1 MVASVPMDQQNTQ
14 HNIHVYV
21 QLVAAVW
28 MIGVI
33 LAYWLLHDRIVVPLV
48 GILRDMALFLLGLLT
63 YS

>member
-1 MVASVPMDQQNTQ
+1 MDQQNTQ
-14 HNIHVYV
+14 HNIHVYLQV
-21 QLVAAVW
+21 VAVVW

-48 GILRDMALFLLGLLT
+48 GILRDMALFLVGLLT